1 MNGKNV
7 LSHNIQPFNMESG
20 DLFGDWKK
28 WLGTFE
34 YTLSAASIASQ
45 KLKFSNLMSLAG
57 HGIQDIYEN
66 AEKDVK
72 EKSLEELIALHEL
85 QNNHGNDDEPPE
97 EPVYDNCILRLNK
110 YFGNFFD
117 AHAAKREFRST
128 KQLHDESFSAY
139 IIRLKKAAKKC
150 GFANNA
156 ECEKEIIFQVSE
168 AAKHKEVKDKAF
180 EWQHDTLSKIE
191 GYGRMFESRATK
203 NQSQGSLRPLASQNP
218 PDDNDRTVEVAPIVR
233 GGFSGRSRRP
243 NFQQSNNFYGGH
255 QRNNSNRH
263 EPYATQRGGGFNWR
277 GQQGRGRV
285 FGSTGRGYSSRGRGF
300 ASSSGMSR
308 QKLECIR
315 CGSWDHVGSSPK
327 CSAKE
332 KQCDNCEKFGHVA
345 VKCDEFHAYVSKKQA
360 EQLNQLDDFYDDEV

>member
-1 MNGKNV
+1 M
-7 LSHNIQPFNMESG
+7 HNIQPFNMESG

-34 YTLSAASIASQ
+34 YTLTSASVTSQ

-57 HGIQDIYEN
+57 HDIQDIYEN
-66 AEKDVK
+66 TDKDVK
-72 EKSLEELIALHEL
+72 EKSLEELIALYEL
-85 QNNHGNDDEPPE
+85 RNNGDGDDEPTE

-110 YFGNFFD
+110 YFGDFFD
-117 AHAAKREFRST
+117 AHAAKREFRNT
-128 KQLHDESFSAY
+128 KQLHDESFSAF

-156 ECEKEIIFQVSE
+156 ECAKEIIFQVSE

-191 GYGRMFESRATK
+191 GFGRMFESRVAK
-203 NQSQGSLRPLASQNP
+203 NQSQGALRPLTNQTTS
-218 PDDNDRTVEVAPIVR
+218 DGNDGTVEMAPIVR

-243 NFQQSNNFYGGH
+243 NSQQPSNSYGGY
-255 QRNNSNRH
+255 QRNHSNRH
-263 EPYATQRGGGFNWR
+263 EPYAAQRGGGFNWR
-277 GQQGRGRV
+277 GHQGRGRG
-285 FGSTGRGYSSRGRGF
+285 FGSAGRGF
-300 ASSSGMSR
+300 SSGGRGFTSSSGMNR
-308 QKLECIR
+308 QRLECIR
-315 CGSWDHVGSSPK
+315 CGSWDHVGNSSK

-345 VKCDEFHAYVSKKQA
+345 VKCDDFHAYISKKQA